1 MAGQA
6 ILIVDDELTYLR
18 LMRHLLQLEGYEV
31 RIAADAEQAL
41 DILQTFRAQLILMDI
56 QLPQTDGLDL
66 TRRLKASPSTRE
78 LIIVA
83 VSGWT
88 SPHARRDA
96 FAAGC
101 AGYIAKPF
109 DPQMLKRL
117 IPIFLRRNE
126 SEAAEPV

>member
-1 MAGQA
+1 VAGQT

-41 DILQTFRAQLILMDI
+41 EILETLRPQLTLMDI
-56 QLPQTDGLDL
+56 QLPRMNGLDL

-78 LIIVA
+78 LTIVA

-88 SPHARRDA
+88 SPNARREALD
-96 FAAGC
+96 AGC

-109 DPQMLKRL
+109 DPKILKRL
-117 IPIFLRRNE
+117 IAKYLKRTE
-126 SEAAEPV
+126 GEAAEPL